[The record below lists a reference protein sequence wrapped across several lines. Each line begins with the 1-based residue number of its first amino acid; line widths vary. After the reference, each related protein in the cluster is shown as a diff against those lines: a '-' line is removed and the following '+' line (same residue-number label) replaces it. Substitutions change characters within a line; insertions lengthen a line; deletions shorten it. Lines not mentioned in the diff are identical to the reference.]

1 MAATPSFDERERY
14 VRELAA
20 FIEIPSVSL
29 APAHAD
35 DMRRAAEWVAGQLA
49 FAGGRVVETAG
60 HPAVLAE
67 WTVKQIGGKGE

>member
-20 FIEIPSVSL
+20 FVEIPSVSL
-29 APAHAD
+29 DPEHRG

-49 FAGGRVVETAG
+49 FAGGRVVETFVIVTCIVVAAE
-60 HPAVLAE
+60 PAPMRRN
-67 WTVKQIGGKGE
+67 